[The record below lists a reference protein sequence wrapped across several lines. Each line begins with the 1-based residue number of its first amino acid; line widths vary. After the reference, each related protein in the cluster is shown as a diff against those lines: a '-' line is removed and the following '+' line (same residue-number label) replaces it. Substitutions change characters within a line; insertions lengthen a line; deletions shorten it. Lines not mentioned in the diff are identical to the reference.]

1 MLLHSG
7 LVILLQRGVGICLEC
22 RARLGIALSGSGIGL
37 SLSGVWTRNCWPC
50 ETPYGNFWRRCS
62 SGQKR
67 DAFGNSS
74 VISLLVGWV
83 VERNGPPVWEQLLV
97 VRN

>member
-1 MLLHSG
+1 MQG
-7 LVILLQRGVGICLEC
+7 P
-22 RARLGIALSGSGIGL
+22 A
-37 SLSGVWTRNCWPC
+37 RNCSQRKWDWFVPIWY
-50 ETPYGNFWRRCS
+50 EDTKLLAGVRLPYGNFWRRCS

-83 VERNGPPVWEQLLV
+83 VERNGPPVTGSSSWWRGTEEAV
-97 VRN
+97 